1 MTETATQANW
11 RTERDADGIA
21 WLCFDKAEASTN
33 VLSGHIMGELG
44 QRLKELATQPPK
56 GVVVYSAKKSGFI
69 AGADIKEFT
78 TLKTPD
84 DAFKLIRQGQ
94 RVLDQLEQLPCPT
107 VALINGFCLGG
118 GLELALACTYRVG
131 VDDGRLP

>member
-1 MTETATQANW
+1 
-11 RTERDADGIA
+11 
-21 WLCFDKAEASTN
+21 
-33 VLSGHIMGELG
+33 MGELG
-44 QRLKELATQPPK
+44 QRLRELATQPPK